1 MWGTAQAGGHDPGLQ
16 LAERAI
22 IGEMETKF
30 LLTSAIYNGFL
41 HTQQL
46 FHILYNFQY
55 DNLSMELMLYEGLMP
70 MLVRELNDYLTSD
83 DEHHKRRRDERLQGG
98 KKRKLTDPTTPETL
112 SKVFI

>member
-1 MWGTAQAGGHDPGLQ
+1 
-16 LAERAI
+16 
-22 IGEMETKF
+22 
-30 LLTSAIYNGFL
+30 
-41 HTQQL
+41 
-46 FHILYNFQY
+46 
-55 DNLSMELMLYEGLMP
+55 